1 MRNWSIS
8 AGRIFGVEL
17 RIHWTFFLLP
27 LFVWYTEYA
36 SHGTANEARD
46 LALVGIIFASVL
58 AHELGHALVARRT
71 GMRAKSIILLPIG
84 GITQLD
90 ESQPSQSSPADSTGD
105 SVGHDSPADDSSAI
119 DSRIIDSRILDA
131 ARKLRAP
138 QLAPWKRDI
147 RIAMAGP
154 LANLVVAL
162 VSAGVILVVAPHIDL
177 QTWPF
182 MQSRN
187 LPRSLVWVNLYL
199 AGFNLLPAYPMD
211 GGRVLRALF
220 SRRMEAVQAT
230 RRAVSIGQAFATLFI
245 LVGMLLPNYWLTL
258 VGLFLFIASQ
268 MEERSVV
275 FQSVLEKV
283 HLEDIMLTDF
293 ATLSPADTLED
304 ALDKA
309 VHSLQ
314 DDFPVIRGSDMV
326 GVISR
331 QKILEA
337 LRVEGNGYVQAV
349 MNRIFEVAQKG
360 ESLASAFRKLTA
372 RNLSIIPVV
381 EDQRL
386 VGIVTLQNLMHSMA
400 LLAES
405 RKLRKQALN
414 S

>member
-1 MRNWSIS
+1 MRSWSIS
-8 AGRIFGVEL
+8 LGRIFGVEL

-27 LFVWYTEYA
+27 LFVWYTDYA
-36 SHGTANEARD
+36 SHRTASDGRG
-46 LALVGIIFASVL
+46 LVLVGIIFASVL
-58 AHELGHALVARRT
+58 AHEFGHALVAKYS
-71 GMRAKSIILLPIG
+71 GIRAKSIILLPIG
-84 GITQLD
+84 GVTQLD
-90 ESQPSQSSPADSTGD
+90 ESAPAIESP
-105 SVGHDSPADDSSAI
+105 
-119 DSRIIDSRILDA
+119 
-131 ARKLRAP
+131 
-138 QLAPWKRDI
+138 LAPWKRDI
-147 RIAMAGP
+147 RIALAGP
-154 LANLVVAL
+154 LANFILACVSGLIVLAVV
-162 VSAGVILVVAPHIDL
+162 PHVDL
-177 QTWPF
+177 WTWPF
-182 MQSRN
+182 MRTGN
-187 LPRSLVWVNLYL
+187 LPGSLVWANIYL

-220 SRRMEAVQAT
+220 SRHMDPVQAT
-230 RRAVSIGQAFATLFI
+230 RRAVSIGQAFATMFI
-245 LVGMLLPNYWLTL
+245 LGGMLLPNYWLTL

-268 MEERSVV
+268 MEERSAV

-304 ALDKA
+304 ALEKA
-309 VHSLQ
+309 VHCLQ

-331 QKILEA
+331 QKILEV
-337 LRVEGNGYVQAV
+337 LRAEGNGYVQAV
-349 MNRIFEVAQKG
+349 MNRIFDVAQKS
-360 ESLASAFRKLTA
+360 ESLASAFRKLTTK
-372 RNLSIIPVV
+372 NLSIIPVV

>member
-1 MRNWSIS
+1 MRSWSIS

-27 LFVWYTEYA
+27 LFVWYTEYT
-36 SHGTANEARD
+36 SHGTANEGRG

-58 AHELGHALVARRT
+58 AHELGHAVVARRY
-71 GMRAKSIILLPIG
+71 GVRAKSIILLPIG
-84 GITQLD
+84 GITQQD
-90 ESQPSQSSPADSTGD
+90 DSQPAPDSLAADRQGGD
-105 SVGHDSPADDSSAI
+105 PLATDRATI
-119 DSRIIDSRILDA
+119 DPVLN
-131 ARKLRAP
+131 LRTTK
-138 QLAPWKRDI
+138 LAPWKRDI
-147 RIAMAGP
+147 RIAIAGP
-154 LANLVVAL
+154 LTNFFIAL
-162 VSAGVILVVAPHIDL
+162 VSAGIILVVAPHVDL
-177 QTWPF
+177 RTWPF
-182 MQSRN
+182 MQSGN
-187 LPRSLVWVNLYL
+187 LPRSLVWANLYL

-220 SRRMEAVQAT
+220 SRRMDAVQAT

-245 LVGMLLPNYWLTL
+245 LVGMLSNIWLTL

-304 ALDKA
+304 ALEKA